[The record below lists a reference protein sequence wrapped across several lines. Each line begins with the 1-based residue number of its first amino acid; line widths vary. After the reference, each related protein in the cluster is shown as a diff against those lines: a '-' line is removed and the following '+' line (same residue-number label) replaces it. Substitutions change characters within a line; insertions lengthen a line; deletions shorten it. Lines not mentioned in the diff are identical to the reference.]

1 MPDAS
6 QFRHVDTPTDG
17 KEIRSITMR
26 RVGDSDPDLSYLG
39 EYSNQAGPHAI
50 ATFGPEQGD
59 EAVCYECAEAILFH
73 DGGWHHG
80 TFRTIEDEDDF
91 DHAPEPDDNYH
102 GGRSHKPGTYRY
114 FNPSSRSDG
123 MPEDEAATC
132 RYADFQRMEAY
143 NNQQWGMVG
152 VYAQA
157 GIVVAGLTQTV
168 QSGGLWGIESD
179 SDESYF
185 AEIEKEQLSEL
196 VTVLEELGFERTAI
210 DEACE
215 DVTDASD

>member
-6 QFRHVDTPTDG
+6 QFRHVDTVTDG
-17 KEIRSITMR
+17 KEIRRVIMH

-59 EAVCYECAEAILFH
+59 EAICYECAEAILYH
-73 DGGWHHG
+73 DGEWHHG

-91 DHAPEPDDNYH
+91 DHTPEPDDNYH
-102 GGRSHKPGTYRY
+102 GGRAHQAGKYRY
-114 FNPSSRSDG
+114 FNPSNRGEGLSD
-123 MPEDEAATC
+123 DEAATC
-132 RYADFQRMEAY
+132 RYADFQRMESY
-143 NNQQWGMVG
+143 NEGQWSMVG

-157 GIVVAGLTQTV
+157 SIVVAGIIQTV

-185 AEIEKEQLSEL
+185 AEIEKEELSEL

-215 DVTDASD
+215 EVTDVSD